1 MTKRSLAATL
11 ALAAAALAAQA
22 ADLPVPKVM
31 SDAPSDKGA
40 WRMEM
45 LEASGQTA
53 EMMKAMG
60 GGMTLCTTAAQAM
73 AGENT
78 PKKDQCTPRLLE
90 DTASRAVME
99 VTCPGKDGMSMRQTI
114 TKAGAKAY
122 NVTAET
128 TQGGKTEV
136 MKMKISYTGAC
147 SANDAVMKLDKDSPA
162 CQQARA
168 QLQQMDPATCKGTG
182 RETCVKAMNDG
193 RARIQAMCP

>member
-1 MTKRSLAATL
+1 MKPHRLAAAL
-11 ALAAAALAAQA
+11 ALAAAALTAQA
-22 ADLPVPKVM
+22 ADMPIPKVM
-31 SDAPSDKGA
+31 SDAPTDKGA

-73 AGENT
+73 AGDST
-78 PKKDQCTPRLLE
+78 PKKDQCTPKLLE
-90 DTASRAVME
+90 DTTSRAVMQ

-147 SANDAVMKLDKDSPA
+147 ASNDAVMKFDKDSPA

-168 QLQQMDPATCKGTG
+168 QLAQMDPATCKGAG
-182 RETCVKAMNDG
+182 REACVKAMTDG
-193 RARIQAMCP
+193 RAQIQAMCP